1 MTKYKKGK
9 IVKGSI
15 TGIEKYGIFVNL
27 DNYYSGLIHISEIS
41 KGFVRNI
48 NDYVEIGET
57 IYAKVIDVDEAENH
71 VKLSIKDI
79 NYRIKDAKCDVSSIK
94 EVGSGFAGLEENRK
108 IWIEQKMK
116 ELA

>member
-41 KGFVRNI
+41 KGYVKDVR
-48 NDYVEIGET
+48 DYVEVGDT
-57 IYAKVIDVDEAENH
+57 IYAKVIDIDEVENH

-79 NYRIKDAKCDVSSIK
+79 NYRTNESKKVVSSIK
-94 EVGSGFAGLEENRK
+94 EVGTGFMLLQENSITK
-108 IWIEQKMK
+108 
-116 ELA
+116 LLYFL